1 MTIRKIILALTL
13 TVSAL
18 HVTQAEALFRARA
31 DRPPPNGMNGSSVT
45 GRSDQTLPAS
55 RAASEAAGPKA
66 VVLPDGA
73 RVVVK

>member
-1 MTIRKIILALTL
+1 MTIRKIILAL
-13 TVSAL
+13 AL
-18 HVTQAEALFRARA
+18 AGSSLLATQAEALFARTA
-31 DRPPPNGMNGSSVT
+31 RPPPNGLNGSSVT
-45 GRSDQTLPAS
+45 GRTDLSLHAS